1 MKTFALLSRS
11 ATCLRTLFLVA
22 FTLFALLP
30 CFAQQAPKADG
41 AAEDMGPI
49 GIQMY
54 SLRNYCQ
61 INVESGLK
69 LAADLGFKIIEPSS
83 SFDKTPE
90 EYREFMKKYGLYA
103 ISKNFGYD
111 QLKTDAGVD
120 EMIRIGKA
128 LGVKYVGIAYLPFHS
143 MTEEKMREVIA
154 TINHAA
160 ERIAAAGLT
169 FTFHNHGKEFAPWEN
184 GKENETLFDL
194 LVQQTDPEKVKF
206 EMDVRWVTAGDPVA
220 LLKKYP
226 ERFCLMHVKCDS
238 GKKGMLLEEGN
249 IDWKA
254 IFDAGKEIGI
264 EAYFLEYD
272 DVRNII
278 PNTVDNLRYLESR
291 K

>member
-1 MKTFALLSRS
+1 MKTFTVPSRFATLLRAFILVVSTALIVVSCS
-11 ATCLRTLFLVA
+11 ARQPNEA
-22 FTLFALLP
+22 
-30 CFAQQAPKADG
+30 G
-41 AAEDMGPI
+41 AAEFQGPV

-103 ISKNFGYD
+103 ISKNFGYGD
-111 QLKTDAGVD
+111 LKTDAGID
-120 EMIRIGKA
+120 NMIRIGKA
-128 LGVKYVGIAYLPFHS
+128 LGVKYVGIAYLPFNPI
-143 MTEEKMREVIA
+143 TEENMREVIA
-154 TINHAA
+154 TFNHAG
-160 ERIAAAGLT
+160 ERISAAGLT
-169 FTFHNHGKEFAPWEN
+169 FTFHNHGGEFVPWTN
-184 GKENETLFDL
+184 GKENETLFDM
-194 LVQQTDPEKVKF
+194 LVQQTNPEKVKF
-206 EMDVRWVTAGDPVA
+206 EMDVRWVTAGDPIA

-226 ERFCLMHVKCDS
+226 DRFCLMHVKCDS
-238 GKKGMLLEEGN
+238 GKNGMRLEEGN

-254 IFDAGKEIGI
+254 IFDAGKKIGI

-278 PNTVDNLRYLESR
+278 PNTVDNLRYLERR